1 MCYYFFMVEVIV
13 LNNDKSRRD
22 SPVFP
27 MSSAIKL
34 TGLTARQI
42 RHYETCGLIVLTRSE
57 GNHRLF
63 SMNNLEALL
72 TIKLLMEKGFT
83 MKRIGEILDKD
94 DDYSTKD
101 ILNYK
106 ELKQS
111 LPNRGDLSRFF

>member
-1 MCYYFFMVEVIV
+1 MCYYFFMVEVV
-13 LNNDKSRRD
+13 VMNNDKNRRN

-42 RHYETCGLIVLTRSE
+42 RHYETCGLIFLTRSD

-63 SMNNLEALL
+63 SMNNLETLL

-94 DDYSTKD
+94 DDYSAKG
-101 ILNYK
+101 IFNYK